1 MPRRTNIP
9 LVKKNPG
16 RSILLGLFCAGL
28 SLPAIYA
35 QPSEHARYQPSSYG
49 SSLVQRTLTT
59 PDDDAVLSQAPREIL
74 LQFPEQVRLVKL
86 TLHNETHDWVDID
99 FRYDPRPGNRF
110 VWALPGLQETAY
122 YTAAW
127 AILGANDELVRG
139 SFSFAFGPDAEP
151 PSSLRPA
158 LESPGQVGPDGSI
171 IRQVAPPPTQ
181 IILDQD
187 NRNFDPPFTIRLDQ
201 EPDRD

>member
-1 MPRRTNIP
+1 MSRPTNISP
-9 LVKKNPG
+9 SKRKTG
-16 RSILLGLFCAGL
+16 RSILLGLCLAGL
-28 SLPAIYA
+28 YGPAVLA
-35 QPSEHARYQPSSYG
+35 QPAEHARYQASSWG

-59 PDDDAVLSQAPREIL
+59 PNDDAVLPQAPREIL

-86 TLHNETHDWVDID
+86 TLHDDTHEWVDID

-110 VWALPGLQETAY
+110 VWALPGLAQTAY

-151 PSSLRPA
+151 PSLIRPV
-158 LESPGQVGPDGSI
+158 LDNPGQPGPDGSI

-187 NRNFDPPFTIRLDQ
+187 NRSFDPPFTIRLDQ
-201 EPDRD
+201 EPD

>member
-1 MPRRTNIP
+1 MSFRRNKSLSRRIT
-9 LVKKNPG
+9 G
-16 RSILLGLFCAGL
+16 RSILLGLCVSSFCV
-28 SLPAIYA
+28 PAVLA
-35 QPSEHARYQPSSYG
+35 QPAEHARYQASSWG

-59 PDDDAVLSQAPREIL
+59 PNDDAVLLQAPREIL

-86 TLHNETHDWVDID
+86 TLHDDTHEWVDID

-110 VWALPGLQETAY
+110 VWALPGLQQTAY

-151 PSSLRPA
+151 PSVIRPV
-158 LESPGQVGPDGSI
+158 LENPGQVGPDGSI

-201 EPDRD
+201 DPD